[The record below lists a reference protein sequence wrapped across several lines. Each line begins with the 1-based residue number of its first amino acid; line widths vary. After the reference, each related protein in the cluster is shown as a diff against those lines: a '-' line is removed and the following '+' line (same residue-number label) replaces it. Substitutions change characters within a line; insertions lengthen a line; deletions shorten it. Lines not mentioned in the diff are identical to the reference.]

1 MLIGAGALIFGV
13 AIAKSGVLSKWVGVD
28 KKMLDHFKIIII
40 SSDNNNVTPNVV
52 VDYEPTQRL
61 GADIINEI
69 KGNER
74 FSDVTLNFLYDIFGK
89 CHCLSYRDKNRLKVR
104 IDSIWHV
111 LNLFEDYI

>member
-74 FSDVTLNFLYDIFGK
+74 FSDVTLISFMIFLGGAIVFHIVIK
-89 CHCLSYRDKNRLKVR
+89 IV
-104 IDSIWHV
+104 
-111 LNLFEDYI
+111 